1 MDLECTECSA
11 PLKPNATHCLECG
24 APIVNGPPAPAT
36 MNVGS
41 MAPLPLYGGQPA
53 PSYSGGGQLAAA
65 SAQPAGFEPPL
76 LQPWMERLRTMPPL
90 PPAAPGQASAA
101 PSMGRDTPNL
111 LVRAVYFLL
120 IGIWA
125 SQLWIIFAWLIS
137 LTIIGLPVGLAMVRA
152 LPMVA
157 LLSPTRIRTNE
168 SRHGSAPQTSFGLR
182 AIYFLLMGWWIS
194 LVWMELAWVA
204 GVTIIGLP
212 LSVAMFALTPTVAT
226 LARP

>member
-1 MDLECTECSA
+1 M
-11 PLKPNATHCLECG
+11 
-24 APIVNGPPAPAT
+24 
-36 MNVGS
+36 
-41 MAPLPLYGGQPA
+41 
-53 PSYSGGGQLAAA
+53 
-65 SAQPAGFEPPL
+65 
-76 LQPWMERLRTMPPL
+76 RLD
-90 PPAAPGQASAA
+90 A
-101 PSMGRDTPNL
+101 PNL

-152 LPMVA
+152 LPLVA
-157 LLSPTRIRTNE
+157 VLSPTRIRTSE
-168 SRHGSAPQTSFGLR
+168 RGRSQAPQTSFGLR